1 MWYNYKEKVTRKCV
15 TPGIIF
21 LNILYIV
28 EYIVVFM
35 SDRYMP
41 HDLDF
46 IYSETCLN
54 WTSLGPTFVFR
65 IDSCS
70 DGYVRLIKT
79 SSVRTL
85 YKVRFTQ
92 DSSLQVYTGF
102 FFTGLH
108 RILLYRFTQDS
119 CLQVY
124 TGFLFTGLHRILLY
138 RFTQDSCLQVYTGF
152 LFTGL
157 HRILVYS
164 GYSLDRFTQDS
175 CLFRA

>member
-108 RILLYRFTQDS
+108 RILVYRFTQDS
-119 CLQVY
+119 CLFRVQFRQVY
-124 TGFLFTGLHRILLY
+124 TGFLFIHG
-138 RFTQDSCLQVYTGF
+138 
-152 LFTGL
+152 
-157 HRILVYS
+157 
-164 GYSLDRFTQDS
+164 LDRFTQDS
-175 CLFRA
+175 CLFRVRRQVYTGFLFIQGLDRFTQDSCLFRV